1 MYTPDSMLKDSKRTY
16 RSHGRP
22 WTPRNYTGT
31 WDDRAHSLRDAL
43 ARSINSIAVEVAQRV
58 GAEKVADFAT
68 RLGVTSPLRADLP
81 LALGASS
88 VRPVEMANAYATI
101 AADGM
106 FSKPV
111 LVTRVVDR
119 KGRVVFQHQASSTRV
134 IPSKVARAL
143 SDMLGEVVRRGRA
156 KRAKI
161 GRPVAGKTGTTN
173 RARDNWFVGFS
184 PELSAAV
191 WVGYDGRQPMRG
203 GSGSKLALP
212 IWGAFMRGALD
223 RVPVTPLPRL
233 PHVVGASRTPPPKL
247 DGDPEAG
254 ADELSPLGGDVDE
267 ESLEFP

>member
-1 MYTPDSMLKDSKRTY
+1 
-16 RSHGRP
+16 
-22 WTPRNYTGT
+22 
-31 WDDRAHSLRDAL
+31 
-43 ARSINSIAVEVAQRV
+43 
-58 GAEKVADFAT
+58 
-68 RLGVTSPLRADLP
+68 
-81 LALGASS
+81 
-88 VRPVEMANAYATI
+88 MANAYATI

-143 SDMLGEVVRRGRA
+143 SDMLGEVVRRGSA
-156 KRAKI
+156 KRAKV